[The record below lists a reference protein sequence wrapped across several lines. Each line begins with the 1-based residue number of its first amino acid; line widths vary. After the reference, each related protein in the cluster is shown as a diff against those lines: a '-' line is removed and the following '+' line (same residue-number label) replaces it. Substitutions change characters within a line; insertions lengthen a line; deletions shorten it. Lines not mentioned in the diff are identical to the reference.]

1 MRYTIRRGRR
11 FAPDA
16 ALQGAAPERRVTT
29 RVALLGSDCRGL
41 RPALLVAEGDQ
52 VARGQALFSDRRQE
66 RLHFTSPVSGT
77 IVAITRGERR
87 SLDSLVIE
95 VGGDAVRQFSPPA
108 PGRAGMQALLL
119 ESGLW
124 QAFRTRPFERIP
136 DPNAAPPAAI
146 FVTAID
152 TAPLAPDPRSIIEAS
167 HEAFERGVLA
177 LCLLTDGA
185 VHLCQAPGTP
195 LVTPTTQIQV
205 AEFDGP
211 HPAGLPGTHIHFIL
225 PASARRMVWHVGY
238 QDVIALG
245 MLLATGDLTGERVVS
260 IGGDAVNSPRLLRTF
275 QGADLRQLAADDM
288 TSGAI
293 RVVSGPAIGGREARF
308 LGRYHRQ
315 VSVLAVPEQ
324 RQRPAWLATLGDRAI
339 LPLPAYD
346 QVMPLGLL
354 AIPLLRA
361 LAAGDVETAERLG
374 CLELG
379 EDDMALLSHVCPT
392 GGDYGPMLRFALDEL
407 EAAA

>member
-16 ALQGAAPERRVTT
+16 AFQGAAPERRVTT

-41 RPALLVAEGDQ
+41 RPALLIAEGDQ
-52 VARGQALFSDRRQE
+52 VARGQVLFSDRRQE
-66 RLHFTSPVSGT
+66 RLRFTSPVAGT
-77 IVAITRGERR
+77 VVAITRGERR

-95 VGGDAVRQFSPPA
+95 VGGDAVRQFTPPV
-108 PGRAGMQALLL
+108 PGRAGMQELLL

-136 DPNAAPPAAI
+136 DPDAAPPAAI

-152 TAPLAPDPRSIIEAS
+152 TAPLAPDPRSVIVAEVD
-167 HEAFERGVLA
+167 AFERGARA
-177 LCLLTDGA
+177 LEALTDGL
-185 VHLCQAPGTP
+185 VHVCQAPGPP
-195 LVTPTTQIQV
+195 LVQRTERLRV

-225 PASARRMVWHVGY
+225 PASVRRLVWHIGY

-245 MLLATGDLTGERVVS
+245 TLLTTGDVPGERVVS
-260 IGGDAVNSPRLLRTF
+260 IAGDAVGSPRLLRTY
-275 QGADLRQLAADDM
+275 QGADLRQLVAGDISADA
-288 TSGAI
+288 SRI
-293 RVVSGPAIGGREARF
+293 VSGPAIGGREALY
-308 LGRYHRQ
+308 LGRHHRQ
-315 VSVLAVPEQ
+315 VSVLAAGQPS
-324 RQRPAWLATLGDRAI
+324 RRPAWLAALDERAI
-339 LPLPAYD
+339 LPLPAYE
-346 QVMPLGLL
+346 QVMPLDLL
-354 AIPLLRA
+354 VVPLLRA

-379 EDDMALLSHVCPT
+379 EDDMTLLSHVCPT
-392 GGDYGPMLRFALDEL
+392 GSDYGAMLRFALDEL